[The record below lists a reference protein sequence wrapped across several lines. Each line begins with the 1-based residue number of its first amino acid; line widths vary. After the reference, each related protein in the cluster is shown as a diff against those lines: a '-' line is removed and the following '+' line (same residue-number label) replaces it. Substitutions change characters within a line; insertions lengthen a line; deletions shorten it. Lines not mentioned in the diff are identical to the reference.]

1 MLLFLLCCLTIESI
15 IDAASSSS
23 SFAPSSSLSNT
34 RSVGWRSGTLTQRQR
49 RSNVLAITVLIRG
62 GDATIDVDSND
73 DDEENEDEVTVDIEN
88 APSLSTASSSSVVK
102 IRIST
107 SLQSSIVDHTTS
119 LMSSGKRTIL
129 SLRQAMARSLPGNP
143 PLSIVKLRHCGRLLD
158 DDSMTV
164 EDVLQLAR
172 DDDDDDDDD
181 DTIDDNNEDDENI
194 EKLVFTCDILPP
206 IDTKFGLQLKES
218 TSTLSTQ
225 EILHAYYL
233 NVAGLSYL
241 QEQQQQQLQHQ
252 SQQENTDSNT
262 LNLLRKKATLVQK
275 QFETN
280 FSNEI
285 FNQITYEHERV
296 LNSRRKKSGID
307 NYTTT
312 EDDDDDD
319 VFGLI
324 PRDTSSSSSSS
335 TTRRKNSKKHAG
347 VGGGA
352 TTNVKRILQKNMNI
366 QWSTTIRNS
375 ILFLFFGYFG
385 GRNSFSQTLLLLLS
399 PLCFVIQTRPIKLFL
414 KQLFYTMGEPPGIIL
429 SLLPAP
435 QQAIMSC
442 DYSAVMKKLY
452 TSDGMNDNDVLENEE
467 WLLMEREEIDKM
479 KMDGASRWGSTGSSK
494 GGANLEDEEYDDDDD
509 DDYDD
514 DN

>member
-1 MLLFLLCCLTIESI
+1 
-15 IDAASSSS
+15 
-23 SFAPSSSLSNT
+23 
-34 RSVGWRSGTLTQRQR
+34 
-49 RSNVLAITVLIRG
+49 
-62 GDATIDVDSND
+62 
-73 DDEENEDEVTVDIEN
+73 
-88 APSLSTASSSSVVK
+88 
-102 IRIST
+102 
-107 SLQSSIVDHTTS
+107 
-119 LMSSGKRTIL
+119 
-129 SLRQAMARSLPGNP
+129 
-143 PLSIVKLRHCGRLLD
+143 
-158 DDSMTV
+158 MTV

-181 DTIDDNNEDDENI
+181 DTIDDNDEDDENI

-218 TSTLSTQ
+218 TSTLSTR

-241 QEQQQQQLQHQ
+241 QEQQQQQQQQQQQHQ
-252 SQQENTDSNT
+252 SQEENTDSNT

-275 QFETN
+275 QFETI

-285 FNQITYEHERV
+285 FNQITHEHERV

-335 TTRRKNSKKHAG
+335 TTRRKNGKKHPG

-366 QWSTTIRNS
+366 QWSATIRNS
-375 ILFLFFGYFG
+375 LLFLFFGYFG

-414 KQLFYTMGEPPGIIL
+414 KRLFYTIGEPPGIIL

-442 DYSAVMKKLY
+442 DYSAIMKKLY
-452 TSDGMNDNDVLENEE
+452 TSDGKNDNDVLEKEG
-467 WLLMEREEIDKM
+467 WLLMEQAEIYEM
-479 KMDGASRWGSTGSSK
+479 KKYGTSRWGSTGSK
-494 GGANLEDEEYDDDDD
+494 GVNLEDEEYDDDDD
-509 DDYDD
+509 YDD

>member
-1 MLLFLLCCLTIESI
+1 M
-15 IDAASSSS
+15 
-23 SFAPSSSLSNT
+23 
-34 RSVGWRSGTLTQRQR
+34 GWRSGSLAQRQR
-49 RSNVLAITVLIRG
+49 QSIVALSVLLRG
-62 GDATIDVDSND
+62 GGDTIDIAESN
-73 DDEENEDEVTVDIEN
+73 DEENDDEDDDTIEIEEAPLSSSTAMS
-88 APSLSTASSSSVVK
+88 APSLSSVVK
-102 IRIST
+102 IKIST

-143 PLSIVKLRHCGRLLD
+143 PLSIVKLLYCGRLLD

-164 EDVLQLAR
+164 EEVLQLAR
-172 DDDDDDDDD
+172 DDDDDDDNDD
-181 DTIDDNNEDDENI
+181 SNNDTIDDNNEDDRDI
-194 EKLVFTCDILPP
+194 ERLVFTCDILPP

-218 TSTLSTQ
+218 ISTLSTQ

-241 QEQQQQQLQHQ
+241 QEQQHKQQQQQQ
-252 SQQENTDSNT
+252 SQEANTDSNT
-262 LNLLRKKATLVQK
+262 LNLLRKRATLVQK

-280 FSNEI
+280 LSNEI
-285 FNQITYEHERV
+285 FDQITYEHERV
-296 LNSRRKKSGID
+296 LNSRRKISGID

-312 EDDDDDD
+312 TKDEEEEEDI
-319 VFGLI
+319 VFGLV
-324 PRDTSSSSSSS
+324 PRDSSSSSSS
-335 TTRRKNSKKHAG
+335 LRRKNGKKYA
-347 VGGGA
+347 GGA

-442 DYSAVMKKLY
+442 DYSAIMKKLY
-452 TSDGMNDNDVLENEE
+452 TSDGKNDNDVLEKEE
-467 WLLMEREEIDKM
+467 WLLMEQAEIDKM
-479 KMDGASRWGSTGSSK
+479 KKYGTSQWGSTGSK
-494 GGANLEDEEYDDDDD
+494 GVNLVVEEYDDDDE

-514 DN
+514 DNGEEY